1 MKFDYI
7 LTENLMARTAAQ
19 LNFELCKFNFNIYI
33 IKNDRLINAKS
44 IIGLLSGEL
53 SKGDKITIDTSEN
66 DENEINKLK
75 QVLNEIGR
83 EA

>member
-1 MKFDYI
+1 MSNIYANPVGNIKKD
-7 LTENLMARTAAQ
+7 
-19 LNFELCKFNFNIYI
+19 IYI

-75 QVLNEIGR
+75 
-83 EA
+83 